1 MRNILSSFSFNNI
14 ALLFDENI
22 WVKYIIV
29 PSIIPISADMEGLI
43 NPKITTKNGTRNE
56 FNPFAIEM
64 LKKSMSKFLDFRFI
78 IFFVKKSYLFLE
90 IWRL

>member
-1 MRNILSSFSFNNI
+1 
-14 ALLFDENI
+14 
-22 WVKYIIV
+22 
-29 PSIIPISADMEGLI
+29 MEGLI

-78 IFFVKKSYLFLE
+78 IFFVKKSYLFFRNLK
-90 IWRL
+90 IIIFLKSFFDFIPINVIM